1 MIAWDVDLHA
11 RRTTNG
17 RYLAD
22 GQAKERNTVQLRFEL
37 GDSAAPRGHAILYA
51 RLSASGPDRYI
62 ATYCVVLPIA
72 FSMAKYLP
80 PMLSGQIPPEALG
93 GMGEGISV
101 VPIPPMLED
110 VPDLDE
116 LRATAERRDDDLCD
130 LGTLLLSDDS
140 QRLLYGTQASQ
151 EYAQL
156 YARYRERWPRTP
168 TPSPAS
174 PEPAPMDEVDVDAV
188 VAAILP
194 ERARLTE
201 MARLIS
207 QARYAIDVHDT
218 HALDTASRDL
228 QRLARSLPEKY
239 RADRL
244 AQAALRTDTTGP
256 RLAELYLQRAFKLA
270 DEDYIN
276 IPPLDQQIRTL
287 EGEDDPIPGS
297 APE

>member
-1 MIAWDVDLHA
+1 MIAWDVELHA

-17 RYLAD
+17 RHPAN

-37 GDSAAPRGHAILYA
+37 GDSATPRGHAILYA

-116 LRATAERRDDDLCD
+116 LRATAERRADDLCD

-156 YARYRERWPRTP
+156 YARYRERWPRISAP
-168 TPSPAS
+168 S
-174 PEPAPMDEVDVDAV
+174 PEPVPMDEVDVDAV

-207 QARYAIDVHDT
+207 QARYALDLHDT
-218 HALDTASRDL
+218 RALDAASREL
-228 QRLARSLPEKY
+228 QRLARSLPEKF

-270 DEDYIN
+270 GEDYIN

-287 EGEDDPIPGS
+287 EGEDDAGS

>member
-1 MIAWDVDLHA
+1 
-11 RRTTNG
+11 
-17 RYLAD
+17 
-22 GQAKERNTVQLRFEL
+22 
-37 GDSAAPRGHAILYA
+37 
-51 RLSASGPDRYI
+51 
-62 ATYCVVLPIA
+62 
-72 FSMAKYLP
+72 MAKYLP

-93 GMGEGISV
+93 GVGEGVSV

-110 VPDLDE
+110 VPDIAE

-156 YARYRERWPRTP
+156 YARYRERWPRAPAPPPAP
-168 TPSPAS
+168 TLAS
-174 PEPAPMDEVDVDAV
+174 APMDEVDVDEV
-188 VAAILP
+188 VTAILP

-207 QARYAIDVHDT
+207 QARYAIEGGDART
-218 HALDTASRDL
+218 LDSATREL

-244 AQAALRTDTTGP
+244 VEAALRRDTTGP
-256 RLAELYLQRAFKLA
+256 RLAELYLERAFKLV
-270 DEDYIN
+270 DEDYIS
-276 IPPLDQQIRTL
+276 IPPLDQQIRSL
-287 EGEDDPIPGS
+287 AGEEETSDGAD
-297 APE
+297 E